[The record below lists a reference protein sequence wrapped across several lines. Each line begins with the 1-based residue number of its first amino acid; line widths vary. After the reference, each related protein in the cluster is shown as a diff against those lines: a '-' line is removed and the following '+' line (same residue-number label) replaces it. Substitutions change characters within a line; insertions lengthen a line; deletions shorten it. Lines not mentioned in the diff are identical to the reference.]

1 MINKIKKMYKTSIVK
16 HLFQILALVVLVGC
30 NHDNVGK
37 AQEEYL
43 DQALSPSG
51 VKTSDF
57 DKAQFEN
64 IIFVNMSSEVDLE
77 NGTKEAPYRSIIKAV
92 ENARSGI
99 QNAIIVAAGEYAE
112 GTIHIKE
119 GISIYGGFSINDW
132 SRDIIKNK
140 SILLGKDG
148 ERILV
153 ASDNSTID
161 GFVFSKAAYQGKGA
175 AIYCEGTSPTI
186 TNNVFYGNIALGPS
200 NWNPK
205 FWHET
210 ANNGGAIYGI
220 NGASPLI
227 ESNIFFNNRT
237 ENGRGAAVAFDN
249 KCEVIIRKNVF
260 LNNVA
265 GISDPM
271 RSSDGG
277 AISIFNW
284 CKAEISDNIFLG
296 NKALS
301 KNDGGSIFIALWSS
315 AVVKNNIIVNSES
328 GDDAGAIFVGGQEHR
343 YGGAELDPI
352 PPKESFYVTI
362 DNNQLFGNKNSSMN
376 SGAIRFTMESRGEFT
391 NNILAFN
398 NGVYFQRSE
407 VAVKNN
413 LILDNFLFI
422 ETKEGLKQGIIENN
436 VIWGDFQLETP
447 VRVVGNKIRDGFL
460 NGQNNSKEI
469 PEIKN
474 DSKNYPVIS
483 STIGKDS
490 PVTHIYIG
498 ENYLEK
504 NELVNR
510 VVRAGDS
517 WGIIQSNSKNDLTI
531 WGNLYGINNIQILPS
546 FKLLEN
552 PLN

>member
-1 MINKIKKMYKTSIVK
+1 MINKIKKMNKISIIK
-16 HLFQILALVVLVGC
+16 QLFQILALVILVGC

-37 AQEEYL
+37 TQEKYLAQS
-43 DQALSPSG
+43 LSPTG

-57 DKAQFEN
+57 DNAQFEN
-64 IIFVNMSSEVDLE
+64 ISFVNMSSEVDLE

-92 ENARSGI
+92 KNARSGI
-99 QNAIIVAAGEYAE
+99 QNAIIVAAGEYLE

-119 GISIYGGFSINDW
+119 GISIYGGFSIKDW

-200 NWNPK
+200 NWSPK

-227 ESNIFFNNRT
+227 ENNIFFNNRT

-249 KCEVIIRKNVF
+249 KCDIKISNNVF
-260 LNNVA
+260 VNNIA
-265 GISDPM
+265 GTNDPM

-284 CKAEISDNIFLG
+284 CKVEISDNIFLG

-301 KNDGGSIFIALWSS
+301 ENDGGAIFIALWSS
-315 AVVKNNIIVNSES
+315 ASIKNNIMVASES
-328 GDDAGAIFVGGQEHR
+328 GDDAGALFVGGQEHR

-352 PPKESFYVTI
+352 PPKDQFYITI
-362 DNNQLFGNKNSSMN
+362 DNNQFYGNENSSKN
-376 SGAIRFTMESRGEFT
+376 SGAMRFTMESRGEFT
-391 NNILAFN
+391 NNILAYN
-398 NGVYFQRSE
+398 SGVYFQRSE
-407 VAVKNN
+407 VAVKDNI
-413 LILDNFLFI
+413 ILDNFLFV
-422 ETKEGLKQGIIENN
+422 ETKKGLKQGSIENN
-436 VIWGDFQLETP
+436 IIWGDFELTIP
-447 VRVVGNKIRDGFL
+447 AKVTGNSIRDGFS
-460 NGQNNSKEI
+460 GGTNNI
-469 PEIKN
+469 IAVPIIKN
-474 DSKNYPVIS
+474 DWRNYNVVSTTKSKNS
-483 STIGKDS
+483 AL
-490 PVTHIYIG
+490 THILISNA
-498 ENYLEK
+498 NYAK
-504 NELVNR
+504 NELVNK
-510 VVRAGDS
+510 VVRAGNK
-517 WGIIQSNSKNDLTI
+517 WGIVQSNTENDITV
-531 WGNLYGINNIQILPS
+531 WGNLNDIYNIQFLPS
-546 FKLLEN
+546 YTILK
-552 PLN
+552 